1 MFVIS
6 ANTAAAAGGILF
18 YMSYVPYFFIQP
30 QYSTLSWITK
40 IMLCLV
46 SNIAMS
52 LGANVIGLFEGTG
65 KQEIILVEHC
75 EISLSNI
82 VKASCPTLWKHC
94 VQHCDSILSTIVSA
108 GPTFWEQID
117 QHYESFLRINVTE
130 NNFCH
135 MGKSNSR
142 PWHQPP
148 TTKPNP
154 LVKKL
159 SSSVHISMGTYHEII
174 ILINRARVVYSM
186 IWEHITLLFIQKQLL
201 CWWYL
206 YFKHPEPDVSTL
218 TMKNSILSFSTFH
231 FHLSY
236 AYSENV

>member
-82 VKASCPTLWKHC
+82 VKASCPTL
-94 VQHCDSILSTIVSA
+94 
-108 GPTFWEQID
+108 
-117 QHYESFLRINVTE
+117 
-130 NNFCH
+130 
-135 MGKSNSR
+135 
-142 PWHQPP
+142 
-148 TTKPNP
+148 
-154 LVKKL
+154 
-159 SSSVHISMGTYHEII
+159 
-174 ILINRARVVYSM
+174 
-186 IWEHITLLFIQKQLL
+186 
-201 CWWYL
+201 
-206 YFKHPEPDVSTL
+206 
-218 TMKNSILSFSTFH
+218 
-231 FHLSY
+231 
-236 AYSENV
+236 